1 MQWGKAMR
9 DLDVTLEMPPERTTQ
24 VRVSRRDG
32 SEVPVR
38 LRLLGYDGCEFES
51 DQKLVVGEQVEIH
64 IYRMG
69 WIRARVVSRHRRI
82 VEAEFD
88 KQCPV

>member
-1 MQWGKAMR
+1 MH
-9 DLDVTLEMPPERTTQ
+9 DLDQTLERPGDLAAQ
-24 VRVSRRDG
+24 VRVSRRGG
-32 SEVPVR
+32 SEAPVR

-51 DQKLVVGEQVEIH
+51 DQKFAVGEPVSIH

-88 KQCPV
+88 KHCPV

>member
-1 MQWGKAMR
+1 MHDF
-9 DLDVTLEMPPERTTQ
+9 DLTLESPCDPGAQ
-24 VRVSRRDG
+24 VRVSRTAG

-51 DQKLVVGEQVEIH
+51 DERFAAGEQVGIH

-69 WIRARVVSRHRRI
+69 WIRARVVSSHLRT
-82 VEAEFD
+82 VVAEFV
-88 KQCPV
+88 KESPV

>member
-1 MQWGKAMR
+1 M
-9 DLDVTLEMPPERTTQ
+9 DLTLERPSK
-24 VRVSRRDG
+24 VGARVTVCRPGGPD
-32 SEVPVR
+32 VAVR

-51 DQKLVVGEQVEIH
+51 DQKFAAGEAVSIH

-69 WIRARVVSRHRRI
+69 WIRARIISCLSGV

-88 KQCPV
+88 KHCPV